1 MSSKQIFGYVILHK
15 ETKERF
21 PTNRASYDS
30 KSAASGG
37 FNRITQKGYYWVLHG
52 FEHLKGIAF
61 KDQDEYGVYPLVAHF
76 E

>member
-1 MSSKQIFGYVILHK
+1 MSSKQIFGYVILNK

-37 FNRITQKGYYWVLHG
+37 FNRITVKGWYCDEKYN
-52 FEHLKGIAF
+52 HLKGVAF